1 MKYCISKGVIMMKLR
16 NNKKIMI
23 TVKVMIILSL
33 LLSSLLFLSKKSPT
47 VYAEG
52 GSTEMTNR
60 VLRKYPSKDT
70 YTKIGAYY
78 QDKNTLVRPSDLYNQ
93 GHEPKVLKENP
104 GGMFIIPPYLG
115 DIKDENKNSAN
126 YWYPDEIVGAHGTA
140 NAGIIRSQEP
150 INLLDED
157 FEITFKSRMTNY
169 DHTDIGY
176 NFYFTTDNEFVPY
189 SIHDYGSLGIYA
201 KWGLDGTDE
210 QAAMVPAMKNSLA
223 VEFDSLNQLDAL
235 NDNTRRIDGL
245 VQDKDGNT
253 FGTSNNERINGDH
266 IAITFP
272 HESEYVFNEQTKG
285 IMNDKYSTPIPT
297 PYPPRNSEGGF
308 FLPHHALSKVGEK
321 GIGDASK
328 SSGYWST
335 QKITWRL
342 KDGGATN
349 SYIDNVYE
357 ISYEYYHKVKED
369 VTTPSTDKLVATG
382 SLEIPFWITP
392 TPENPWPN
400 DFYHTFLYDKNKKD
414 IRSVYDTR
422 PNYGGQIAPD
432 TMAPTQ
438 KPTDSEIRDLVAANP
453 IKTGITAATADGLPR
468 QSWIFA
474 FENQLNYT
482 VNYYIE
488 GTTTKVPD
496 LILDQGDSNPY
507 NNSNPY
513 QDSAVVNTKLRIIPP
528 ISPTYDLVP
537 NQDLTPTITTEGQ
550 VINIYYKAKTLDYT
564 IEYYNNG
571 VKMEPSATDTL
582 PRSGSVPS
590 TNPNVTSVP
599 ITNCPEGSAVASYEF
614 PAGTK
619 VGPPSATNPYKIT
632 TRDNVIKVNYKS
644 SIIENPNEDQS
655 NDPDYLIL
663 NFDAN
668 DLNNGLSNEE
678 IRGRLTSKTNSAIKD
693 QETIKYAVLKGT
705 PWSKVV
711 EKAAVPKLEI
721 QSGNWLFKAPTTGYN
736 KNQWTTQRTG
746 GTNIPEQNSTTK
758 IDDLYQN
765 GTRELTYYAQFTQN
779 TPVGI
784 KDKINSIIAL
794 ASASSLLFL
803 TYFYLIIRKKKDTI
817 R

>member
-1 MKYCISKGVIMMKLR
+1 MKHFISKGVIMMKLR

-33 LLSSLLFLSKKSPT
+33 LLSSLIFLSKKSPT

-70 YTKIGAYY
+70 YTKIGAFYR
-78 QDKNTLVRPSDLYNQ
+78 NRPGRYDPNRVPNDLL
-93 GHEPKVLKENP
+93 PNP
-104 GGMFIIPPYLG
+104 GGLFVIPEAPKTSDSVNYG
-115 DIKDENKNSAN
+115 NWAN
-126 YWYPDEIVGAHGTA
+126 YWSEDEICGVNNYA
-140 NAGIIRSQEP
+140 NGGMLRSQEP
-150 INLLDED
+150 VNLLDED
-157 FEITFKSRMTNY
+157 FEITFRARKEQY

-176 NFYFTTDNEFVPY
+176 AFFFTSDNEYVATGY
-189 SIHDYGSLGIYA
+189 HDYGSLGIYS
-201 KWGLDGTDE
+201 KWGLDGTDNDAE
-210 QAAMVPAMKNSLA
+210 TVPGMKNALA
-223 VEFDSLNQLDAL
+223 VEFDSLNQLDNKGL
-235 NDNTRRIDGL
+235 NTKRVDGL
-245 VQDKDGNT
+245 VTDKNGNT
-253 FGTSNNERINGDH
+253 FGTSNEERINGDH

-272 HESEYVFNEQTKG
+272 EESNYMFNIQTDG
-285 IMNDKYSTPIPT
+285 TMLNGTTIPAE
-297 PYPPRNSEGGF
+297 YPPRNIEGGF
-308 FLPHHALSKVGEK
+308 FLPHYALSKVGEK

-335 QKITWRL
+335 QKITWKL
-342 KDGGATN
+342 KDGGSTN
-349 SYIDNVYE
+349 SYLDNVYE
-357 ISYEYYHKVKED
+357 ISYKYYHVLKQD
-369 VTTPSTDKLVATG
+369 VNTPSDATLVASG
-382 SLEIPFWITP
+382 SLEIPFWKTP
-392 TPENPWPN
+392 TPQDPWPN

-414 IRSVYDTR
+414 IRNIYDTR
-422 PNYGGQIAPD
+422 ANYGGQTAPD
-432 TMAPTQ
+432 SMAPTQ
-438 KPTDSEIRDLVAANP
+438 KPTDREVADLIAKNP
-453 IKTGITAATADGLPR
+453 IKMGITAATADDLISGR
-468 QSWIFA
+468 WFFSFA
-474 FENQLNYT
+474 DESNYT
-482 VNYYIE
+482 INYYIE

-496 LILDQGDSNPY
+496 LVLDEGDNNPY

-513 QDSAVVNTKLRIIPP
+513 IGSAALNTKLRIIPP

-537 NQDLTPTITTEGQ
+537 NQDLTPTITTDGQ

-590 TNPNVTSVP
+590 TNPNVTNVP

-644 SIIENPNEDQS
+644 SIIENPNEDQI

-678 IRGRLTSKTNSAIKD
+678 IRGRLTSKTNNAIKD

-711 EKAAVPKLEI
+711 EKAAVPKLEV